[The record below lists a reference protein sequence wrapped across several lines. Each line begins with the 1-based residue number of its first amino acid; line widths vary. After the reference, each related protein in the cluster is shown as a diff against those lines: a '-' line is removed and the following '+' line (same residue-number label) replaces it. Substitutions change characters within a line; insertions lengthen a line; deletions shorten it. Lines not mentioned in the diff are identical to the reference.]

1 MLKPEALTI
10 LIDTREQKPA
20 VLKLSKDGGGL
31 RYRRC
36 SLYSGDYSVEGLEK
50 LVAIERKSLPDLMGC
65 IGRDRDRFERE
76 LVRLR
81 GIPTRAIVVEST
93 WQDVEQG
100 NYRSKVDPSAAIGS
114 LMGWIAGGVPVV
126 MAGNAERAGMFIAR
140 MLYITARRRY
150 NELKGLV

>member
-20 VLKLSKDGGGL
+20 VLKLSNDGREL
-31 RYRRC
+31 SSRRC
-36 SLYSGDYSVEGLEK
+36 LLYSGDYSVKGLERQ
-50 LVAIERKSLPDLMGC
+50 VAIERKSLPDLMGC

-81 GIPTRAIVVEST
+81 GIPTRAIVVEAE
-93 WQDVEQG
+93 WQDIEEG
-100 NYRSKVDPSAAIGS
+100 NYRSKVDPNAAIGS
-114 LMGWIAGGVPVV
+114 LMGWIASGVPVV
-126 MAGNAERAGMFIAR
+126 MAGNAERAGVFIAR